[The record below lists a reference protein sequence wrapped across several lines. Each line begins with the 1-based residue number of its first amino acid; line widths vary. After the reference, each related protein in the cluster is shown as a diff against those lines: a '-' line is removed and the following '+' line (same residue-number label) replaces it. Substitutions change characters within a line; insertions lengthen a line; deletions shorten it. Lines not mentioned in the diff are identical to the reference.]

1 MRKLVPFKK
10 DINFDTNVAVINSI
24 SLEHE
29 IKTFENNLLIGKF
42 IISGDYKMTDTSP
55 NLDTFEYELPF
66 NINIDKKYDT
76 ASSTVDIND
85 FYYEVINNRVLSV
98 NIELA
103 IDGILEREVSM
114 AREVEEEVSSFEE
127 VKEEALETVNETVE
141 TEELETEEDR
151 DLSNVKSLFD
161 DLDENDKYVIYK
173 IHIVT
178 ENDTLESIA
187 NDYEVTK
194 EDLTIYNDLSEIKI
208 GDKLIIPA
216 NES

>member
-76 ASSTVDIND
+76 TSSTVDIND

-127 VKEEALETVNETVE
+127 VKEF
-141 TEELETEEDR
+141 
-151 DLSNVKSLFD
+151 VK
-161 DLDENDKYVIYK
+161 
-173 IHIVT
+173 
-178 ENDTLESIA
+178 
-187 NDYEVTK
+187 
-194 EDLTIYNDLSEIKI
+194 
-208 GDKLIIPA
+208 
-216 NES
+216 